1 MQSRSVTRD
10 AKAISLGLP
19 AVEAEIDFWEGN
31 QRIPQRKVKSVRKR
45 LERLYEARKHLV
57 ENPNASMSLVDQL
70 KDIQNG

>member
-1 MQSRSVTRD
+1 MYMQSRSVTRD

-31 QRIPQRKVKSVRKR
+31 QRKVKSVRKR

>member
-31 QRIPQRKVKSVRKR
+31 QRKVKSVRKR